1 MSKIQLDDNYFIET
15 DPYNFTLKF
24 EIKKMV
30 TKINKETN
38 IEESKEV
45 TSKGEYHFPTLKG
58 ALLKYIDECTRP
70 LATISAIINEL
81 NRIESLIT
89 KLKL

>member
-15 DPYNFTLKF
+15 DAYNFTLKF
-24 EIKKMV
+24 AIKHNV

-38 IEESKEV
+38 LEETKEV

-70 LATISAIINEL
+70 LATISGIIEEL
-81 NRIESLIT
+81 KRIETLIS
-89 KLKL
+89 KLN